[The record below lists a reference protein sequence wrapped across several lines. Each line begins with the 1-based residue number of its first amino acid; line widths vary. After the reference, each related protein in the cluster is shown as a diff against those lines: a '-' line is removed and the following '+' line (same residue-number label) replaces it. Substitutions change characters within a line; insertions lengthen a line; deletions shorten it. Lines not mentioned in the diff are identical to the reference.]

1 MNVRARL
8 KMDAANLRQDLRRAL
23 ALVPRLDPLEWTPRE
38 LRHSIVPVLSDAGV
52 PVEQISQL
60 VDHNGTTVTELVCR
74 HQLRPVL
81 QTGATV
87 MDLLFNHRDQSA

>member
-1 MNVRARL
+1 MRRGSL
-8 KMDAANLRQDLRRAL
+8 GGRRQEHMGSRVSL
-23 ALVPRLDPLEWTPRE
+23 
-38 LRHSIVPVLSDAGV
+38 LSNAGM

-60 VDHNGTTVTELVCR
+60 VGHRGTTVTELVYR

-87 MDLLFNHRDQSA
+87 MDRLFGADNGRA

>member
-1 MNVRARL
+1 
-8 KMDAANLRQDLRRAL
+8 MDAANLRRAL
-23 ALVPRLDPLEWTPRE
+23 ALVPHLDPLEWTPRE
-38 LRHSIVPVLSDAGV
+38 LRHSIVPALSDAGV

-60 VDHNGTTVTELVCR
+60 VDHNGTTVTELVYR
-74 HQLRPVL
+74 HQLRHLL